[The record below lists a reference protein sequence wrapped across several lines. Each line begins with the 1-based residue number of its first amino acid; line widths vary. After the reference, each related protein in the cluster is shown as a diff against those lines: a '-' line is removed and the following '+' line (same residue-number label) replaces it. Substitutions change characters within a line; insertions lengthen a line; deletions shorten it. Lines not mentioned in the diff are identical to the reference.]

1 DAALLHE
8 NLGSYT
14 AYVKGVHAVPETN
27 IANLVKIR
35 KGNMEDGWN
44 RMDTTIDTTISFS
57 PADHAALETRSCRVE
72 ILPDGRVLI
81 YSSTQGPHYI
91 KKLFSQTFQIEAGE
105 ISVHTPVVGGAF
117 GGKGTAQWEFIAY
130 LASKAV
136 NGKIVSLTNTREE
149 DLITSPVHMV
159 LQAYVKLGSTK
170 EGILTLAGYRF

>member
-14 AYVKGVHAVPETN
+14 AYVKGVHAVPDTN

-35 KGNMEDGWN
+35 KGNMQDGW
-44 RMDTTIDTTISFS
+44 DKTETTIDTTISFS

-72 ILPDGRVLI
+72 ILPDERVLI

-91 KKLFSQTFQIEAGE
+91 KKLFSQTFQLDTRQ
-105 ISVHTPVVGGAF
+105 ISVHASVVGGAV
-117 GGKGTAQWEFIAY
+117 GGTGAVQLEFLAY

-136 NGKIVSLTNTREE
+136 NGKIVSITNTRDD
-149 DLITSPVHMV
+149 DLITSPVHIG
-159 LQAYVKLGSTK
+159 LEATVKLGATK
-170 EGILTLAGYRF
+170 DGKLTLAAYH